1 MFTYQL
7 TDNDVNDKNY
17 ELIIMENSSIII
29 NYGFK
34 KENLKL
40 DKGNKIRWQ
49 TNVIITIDN
58 INHYKSKV
66 IGDVLKIQSS
76 SKNHQISEY
85 IEPIDTKLA
94 AGSGWEA

>member
-1 MFTYQL
+1 MFLYKL
-7 TDNDVNDKNY
+7 TDNDVNHNDY
-17 ELIIMENSSIII
+17 ELIIMEKSSIVI
-29 NYGFK
+29 NYGLK
-34 KENLKL
+34 KEYFKL

-66 IGDVLKIQSS
+66 IGDLLKIQSS

-94 AGSGWEA
+94 AGSGWET